1 MKMHKH
7 LNLRV
12 GQFLARTFKKHLL
25 SELVLHFFTTH
36 LQTDRQKPYQIRF
49 AHVLFIKYVIFVLQN
64 HYIVKIADDCAAIW
78 VKFQEPFLERRSR
91 FNFRSRCWSGDL
103 G

>member
-7 LNLRV
+7 LSLRF

-25 SELVLHFFTTH
+25 SGLVLHFFTTH

-49 AHVLFIKYVIFVLQN
+49 AHVFFITYVTFFSLVDVITIFVYVWMFWQDVTCLL
-64 HYIVKIADDCAAIW
+64 HA
-78 VKFQEPFLERRSR
+78 EL
-91 FNFRSRCWSGDL
+91 L
-103 G
+103 